1 MLSDWH
7 HTLLSYITRSIDCVK
22 AGGEKP
28 YLDSG
33 VLIFYHP
40 FQFKKQIHKN
50 LKVLNNVF
58 LDKAALHYG
67 EEGLSMAD
75 ILIFNEVLALAPL
88 GHDMSKYPK
97 ILDWV
102 RQLAGAN
109 PALIKANKP
118 IEKLCIQNQVPYW
131 IQTAKL

>member
-7 HTLLSYITRSIDCVK
+7 HTLLSYITRSIDCIA

-40 FQFKKQIHKN
+40 FQFTKEIHKALKN
-50 LKVLNNVF
+50 LNKHY
-58 LDKAALHYG
+58 LDKEALHHG
-67 EEGLSMAD
+67 TPGLSMCD
-75 ILIFNEVLALAPL
+75 VLIFNEVMSLAPL

-97 ILDWV
+97 ILDWINK
-102 RQLAGAN
+102 LASSN
-109 PALIKANKP
+109 PCLIKANRP
-118 IEKLCIQNQVPYW
+118 IEKLCLENKVPYFLS
-131 IQTAKL
+131 IPKL